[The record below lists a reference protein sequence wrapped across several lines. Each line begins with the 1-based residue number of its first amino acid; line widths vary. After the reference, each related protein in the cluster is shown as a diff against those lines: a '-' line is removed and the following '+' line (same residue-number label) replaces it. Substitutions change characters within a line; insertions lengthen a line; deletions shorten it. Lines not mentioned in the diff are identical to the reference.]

1 MAASIQ
7 SAVLPI
13 NTSTTVG
20 TVARK
25 RRRQILESQRC
36 PKTEIHGDLSVPE
49 AKKMCILDAPEYDT
63 LLSVSPDTIV
73 SEYLACPRK
82 ISDAANVSEDTGS
95 DDDEAMS
102 SASSTKSTIKPK
114 RPQMRY
120 EPDVP
125 MSKEETAAW
134 RREQRRKRNRESAAA
149 SRQRQRDRITELE
162 AEVDDWK
169 EKFEAAVGRLRKL
182 ETLSGVAPLDL
193 EACGIATSPEDNTS
207 SIEPPSDPCSVPSET
222 FSDALHLPCDKDTE
236 LLDSLDLDRLE
247 ENEQHLNEKIS
258 RPA

>member
-7 SAVLPI
+7 STVLPLD
-13 NTSTTVG
+13 TSTTIG

-25 RRRQILESQRC
+25 RRRQILESQRS
-36 PKTEIHGDLSVPE
+36 PKSEIHGDLSVPE
-49 AKKMCILDAPEYDT
+49 AKKMCILDAPENDA
-63 LLSVSPDTIV
+63 LLSVSPDDIV
-73 SEYLACPRK
+73 SSFLTFPRK

-102 SASSTKSTIKPK
+102 STSSTGSSMKPK

-125 MSKEETAAW
+125 MSKEAAAAW

-169 EKFEAAVGRLRKL
+169 EKFDAAVERLRKL
-182 ETLSGVAPLDL
+182 ETLSGVEPLDL
-193 EACGIATSPEDNTS
+193 EACGIATRTEGINS
-207 SIEPPSDPCSVPSET
+207 SVEPPSDHCSVPLET
-222 FSDALHLPCDKDTE
+222 FSDALHLPGDKDTE
-236 LLDSLDLDRLE
+236 LLDSLDLVQLE

>member
-1 MAASIQ
+1 
-7 SAVLPI
+7 
-13 NTSTTVG
+13 
-20 TVARK
+20 
-25 RRRQILESQRC
+25 
-36 PKTEIHGDLSVPE
+36 
-49 AKKMCILDAPEYDT
+49 MCILDAPENDS
-63 LLSVSPDTIV
+63 LFSVSPDTIV
-73 SEYLACPRK
+73 SSFLAFPRK
-82 ISDAANVSEDTGS
+82 LSDAANVSEDTGS

-102 SASSTKSTIKPK
+102 STSSTKSSMKPK

-125 MSKEETAAW
+125 MSKEAAAAW

-162 AEVDDWK
+162 SEVDDWK
-169 EKFEAAVGRLRKL
+169 EKFEAAVERLRRL

-193 EACGIATSPEDNTS
+193 EACGIATSPQDTTS
-207 SIEPPSDPCSVPSET
+207 SMEPPSDPCSVPSET
-222 FSDALHLPCDKDTE
+222 FPDGLHLPGEKDTE
-236 LLDSLDLDRLE
+236 LLDSLDLDQLE